1 MESYQLRSARHI
13 MGMTQRELAENLQV
27 REHTVAS
34 WENERLPIRRITQM
48 AVLHLLNTSG
58 KSPTQSPR

>member
-13 MGMTQRELAENLQV
+13 LGMTQKDLAEVLEV
-27 REHTVAS
+27 KEHTVAS
-34 WENERLPIRRITQM
+34 WENQRLPIRKVTQM

-58 KSPTQSPR
+58 KDPTQSPR